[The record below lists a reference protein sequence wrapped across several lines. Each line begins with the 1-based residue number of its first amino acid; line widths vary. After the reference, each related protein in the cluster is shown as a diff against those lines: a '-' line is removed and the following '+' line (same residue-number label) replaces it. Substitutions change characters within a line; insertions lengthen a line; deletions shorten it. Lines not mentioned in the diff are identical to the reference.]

1 MSFCRML
8 ICAVMPVLWLQL
20 YHLLS
25 LLLDL
30 LNTELSLETKIPR
43 VGRGRWRL
51 YLLLHF
57 CHYNDSC
64 VKTGSGVRLFNVP
77 FTVVGRVTRQY
88 LQPTNHMFWW
98 GRRFRMEWYWTLS
111 AYQINTLLLGQSAS
125 PITYVLSCQHLGID
139 GFYRCMY
146 WILLYCGIYFWTS
159 LEVDKT
165 LVCMWVLSY
174 QHQFCLCS
182 KCCLLIDSFTGLKAY

>member
-1 MSFCRML
+1 MLSVVFNMSFCRML
-8 ICAVMPVLWLQL
+8 TCAVMPVLWLQL

-88 LQPTNHMFWW
+88 LQPTNHIFWW
-98 GRRFRMEWYWTLS
+98 GRRVRMEWYWTLS

-125 PITYVLSCQHLGID
+125 PITYCVVMPTSR
-139 GFYRCMY
+139 YR
-146 WILLYCGIYFWTS
+146 
-159 LEVDKT
+159 
-165 LVCMWVLSY
+165 WVLPLYVLNFVVLWHLFLDKFGSW
-174 QHQFCLCS
+174 
-182 KCCLLIDSFTGLKAY
+182 